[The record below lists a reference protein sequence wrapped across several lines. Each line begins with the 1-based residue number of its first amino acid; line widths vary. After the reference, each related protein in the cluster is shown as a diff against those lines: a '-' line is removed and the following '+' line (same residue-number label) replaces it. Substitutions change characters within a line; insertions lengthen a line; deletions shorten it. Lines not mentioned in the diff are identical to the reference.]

1 MKVLALPVAIPL
13 QRETRISTRALGE
26 RHYLLVEVTTADCTG
41 TGYAYAG
48 TSGGRLLADAVQE
61 LLQPVLR
68 NAPADDIAELWE
80 RMYHE
85 TLLAGRRGLLLRA
98 ISAVDIALWDLRAKT
113 CGVPLAVLLGG
124 SITRPI
130 PAYASGGYYRP
141 DDGPYEQAIVQEI
154 TANQQAGFTDHK
166 IKVGGLPVEQDA
178 ARVAA
183 ASEAIGGRGRLALD
197 ANNAYRTVDGALRA
211 ARAFERAAGPN

>member
-1 MKVLALPVAIPL
+1 MKVLARPVAIPL
-13 QRETRISTRALGE
+13 QRETRISTRALRE
-26 RHYLLVEVTTADCTG
+26 RHYVLVEVSTADCTG

-48 TSGGRLLADAVQE
+48 TSGGSLLADAVQG

-68 NAPADDIAELWE
+68 DAPADDIANLWG

-85 TLLAGRRGLLLRA
+85 TLLGGRRGLLLRA

-124 SITRPI
+124 SVTRPV

-141 DDGPYEQAIVQEI
+141 DDRAPAETVTHKIAPPR
-154 TANQQAGFTDHK
+154 QAGVTAQK
-166 IKVGGLPVEQDA
+166 IKP
-178 ARVAA
+178 
-183 ASEAIGGRGRLALD
+183 GR
-197 ANNAYRTVDGALRA
+197 
-211 ARAFERAAGPN
+211 